1 VLSLR
6 YTISVKGLEHLDKKI
21 ASLIM
26 PSHIALVDP
35 IIIRSLLNKK
45 VVLHPVMTKLYYSN
59 IFLHPLFR
67 LMHAVPVE
75 EFDRD
80 KGSLEDATR
89 MMEQVS
95 KSLNE

>member
-1 VLSLR
+1 M
-6 YTISVKGLEHLDKKI
+6 KGLEHLNKKT
-21 ASLIM
+21 ARVIM

-35 IIIRSLLNKK
+35 LIIWALLSKRA
-45 VVLHPVMTKLYYSN
+45 VIHPVMTKLYYSN
-59 IFLHPLFR
+59 VFLHPLFR
-67 LMHAVPVE
+67 MMQAVPVE

-89 MMEQVS
+89 MMNQVS